1 MAQKKIPFDCVLAG
15 KAIAA
20 YLRKNASY
28 ISFVGEVNDVDSVM
42 TVQISSITCLEGKN
56 HYAFSGIARLKYQLD
71 DGMKECCYNISA
83 SCTMVMEEDD
93 EIGIKDMSVIY
104 VCNQCNKQTMRIMDK
119 FIKHLWWI
127 GTFISIALIIILR
140 FTDWRPIVC
149 EPKVADGGN
158 FTLESLSFSYLAAAI
173 FYILNEYIP
182 QRRKNEVYAAH
193 IERQIISIK
202 EYIRQIVASIEPFKM
217 DENKYTLQTFAKTF
231 ADKDLKTKLMDGQT
245 DLESYINKR
254 RELVETLCDQLLSS
268 YGNVMSYKE
277 INYINTILKSDFIC
291 NQLVPMDFNVPKQY
305 ISSYP
310 NNQQTIGNSIFNL
323 YELGKD
329 IKYERNE

>member
-1 MAQKKIPFDCVLAG
+1 
-15 KAIAA
+15 
-20 YLRKNASY
+20 
-28 ISFVGEVNDVDSVM
+28 
-42 TVQISSITCLEGKN
+42 
-56 HYAFSGIARLKYQLD
+56 
-71 DGMKECCYNISA
+71 
-83 SCTMVMEEDD
+83 
-93 EIGIKDMSVIY
+93 
-104 VCNQCNKQTMRIMDK
+104 MRIMDK
-119 FIKHLWWI
+119 FMKHLWWI
-127 GTFISIALIIILR
+127 GTCVSIALIIILR

-149 EPKVADGGN
+149 EPEVADGGN

-173 FYILNEYIP
+173 FYLLNEYIP

-277 INYINTILKSDFIC
+277 INYINTILKSDFVRNRLEPI
-291 NQLVPMDFNVPKQY
+291 DFNVPEQY

-310 NNQQTIGNSIFNL
+310 NNQQTIGNSIFKL

-329 IKYERNE
+329 IKYEQKE

>member
-1 MAQKKIPFDCVLAG
+1 MVQEKNPFESVLAG

-28 ISFVGEVNDVDSVM
+28 ISFVGEVNNV
-42 TVQISSITCLEGKN
+42 
-56 HYAFSGIARLKYQLD
+56 Y
-71 DGMKECCYNISA
+71 
-83 SCTMVMEEDD
+83 
-93 EIGIKDMSVIY
+93 
-104 VCNQCNKQTMRIMDK
+104 KQAMRIMDK
-119 FIKHLWWI
+119 FIKHLWGI

-149 EPKVADGGN
+149 VPELADGGN

-173 FYILNEYIP
+173 FYLLNEFIP
-182 QRRKNEVYAAH
+182 QRRKNEVYADH
-193 IERQIISIK
+193 IKRQILSIK
-202 EYIRQIVASIEPFKM
+202 EYIRQIVYSIDPFKM

-254 RELVETLCDQLLSS
+254 RELVETRCDQLLSS

-291 NQLVPMDFNVPKQY
+291 NQLVSIDFNVLEQY
-305 ISSYP
+305 ISSYS
-310 NNQQTIGNSIFNL
+310 NNQQTIGYSIFKL

-329 IKYERNE
+329 IKY

>member
-1 MAQKKIPFDCVLAG
+1 
-15 KAIAA
+15 
-20 YLRKNASY
+20 
-28 ISFVGEVNDVDSVM
+28 
-42 TVQISSITCLEGKN
+42 
-56 HYAFSGIARLKYQLD
+56 
-71 DGMKECCYNISA
+71 
-83 SCTMVMEEDD
+83 
-93 EIGIKDMSVIY
+93 
-104 VCNQCNKQTMRIMDK
+104 MRIMDK
-119 FIKHLWWI
+119 LIKHLWWI
-127 GTFISIALIIILR
+127 GTIVSISLIIILR

-149 EPKVADGGN
+149 EPEVADGGN
-158 FTLESLSFSYLAAAI
+158 FTLESLCFSYLAAAI

-254 RELVETLCDQLLSS
+254 RELVETRCDQLLSS
-268 YGNVMSYKE
+268 YGNIMSYKE
-277 INYINTILKSDFIC
+277 INYINTILKSYFVR
-291 NQLVPMDFNVPKQY
+291 NRLEPMDFNVLEQY

-310 NNQQTIGNSIFNL
+310 NNQQTIGYSIFKL

-329 IKYERNE
+329 IKY

>member
-1 MAQKKIPFDCVLAG
+1 MVQKKIPFDCVLAG
-15 KAIAA
+15 KTMAA

-28 ISFVGEVNDVDSVM
+28 ISFVGEVNDV
-42 TVQISSITCLEGKN
+42 
-56 HYAFSGIARLKYQLD
+56 Y
-71 DGMKECCYNISA
+71 
-83 SCTMVMEEDD
+83 
-93 EIGIKDMSVIY
+93 
-104 VCNQCNKQTMRIMDK
+104 KQAMRIMDK
-119 FIKHLWWI
+119 FMEHLWWL
-127 GTFISIALIIILR
+127 GTFVSIALIIILR

-149 EPKVADGGN
+149 EPELADGGN

-182 QRRKNEVYAAH
+182 QRRKNKVYADH
-193 IERQIISIK
+193 IKRQIISIK
-202 EYIRQIVASIEPFKM
+202 EYIRQIVYSIEPFKM

-291 NQLVPMDFNVPKQY
+291 NQLVPIDFNVPEQY

-310 NNQQTIGNSIFNL
+310 NNQRTIGNSIFNL

-329 IKYERNE
+329 IKYEQKK